1 MAQGILARM
10 SGWCPLYPGQNSR
23 AHTRSSPALNRSSVN
38 IPIPGRKRHALTTTV
53 RVFHNNN
60 PRDGMVFGF
69 QPTPYQV
76 GDTKQPAHT
85 VTEVSSYTAR
95 PDDPHPV
102 QFAFDLCNIGD
113 DPSFFDPPDPRAVE
127 YRDRANRSLSVGDV
141 VAVHD
146 EERGARWYAVAGAGF
161 DALAQ
166 APLIEN
172 AEQDGTTPVDAPLV
186 GYAVVFSSPRELVD
200 ERWAIEACARNQLA
214 LRIQQRLAA
223 RLELDRMW
231 LSFRS
236 DHFGFAHTPAGVE
249 VAAFT
254 VAPVP
259 DATEFARYQAE
270 AEPAGD
276 ETDGRV

>member
-1 MAQGILARM
+1 MVARGQPQF
-10 SGWCPLYPGQNSR
+10 SQHPYPR
-23 AHTRSSPALNRSSVN
+23 K
-38 IPIPGRKRHALTTTV
+38 KRHALTTTV

-76 GDTKQPAHT
+76 GDTEQPAHT
-85 VTEVSSYTAR
+85 VTAVFSYTAR

-102 QFAFDLCNIGD
+102 QFAYDLCNIGD
-113 DPSFFDPPDPRAVE
+113 DPFFFDPPDPRAVE

-146 EERGARWYAVAGAGF
+146 TERGTRWYAVADAGF
-161 DALAQ
+161 DALTQ
-166 APLIEN
+166 VPRIEN
-172 AEQDGTTPVDAPLV
+172 AERHGTTPVDAPLV
-186 GYAVVFSSPRELVD
+186 GYAVVFSRPRELVD

-214 LRIQQRLAA
+214 RRIEQRLTAW
-223 RLELDRMW
+223 LELGRIR
-231 LSFRS
+231 LNFPS
-236 DHFGFAHTPAGVE
+236 DHFGFAYTPAGVE

-259 DATEFARYQAE
+259 DAAEFARYKAE
-270 AEPAGD
+270 AQPASG
-276 ETDGRV
+276 ETDGHV

>member
-1 MAQGILARM
+1 M
-10 SGWCPLYPGQNSR
+10 SSLPDQNSR
-23 AHTRSSPALNRSSVN
+23 EHTMVAHAQPQFSQHPYPRK
-38 IPIPGRKRHALTTTV
+38 KRHALTTTV

-69 QPTPYQV
+69 QPTSYQV
-76 GDTKQPAHT
+76 GDTEQPAHS
-85 VTEVSSYTAR
+85 VTEVFSYTAR
-95 PDDPHPV
+95 PDDPRPV
-102 QFAFDLCNIGD
+102 QFAYDLCNIGD
-113 DPSFFDPPDPRAVE
+113 DPSCFDPPDPRAVE

-141 VAVHD
+141 IAVHD
-146 EERGARWYAVAGAGF
+146 EHGTRWYAVAGAGF
-161 DALAQ
+161 DALDQ

-172 AEQDGTTPVDAPLV
+172 AEQDGTTPVNATLV

-200 ERWAIEACARNQLA
+200 ERWAIEAHARGQLA
-214 LRIQQRLAA
+214 YRIQQQLTTRLK
-223 RLELDRMW
+223 LDQTW
-231 LSFRS
+231 LNFPSN
-236 DHFGFAHTPAGVE
+236 HFGFAYTATGIE

-259 DATEFARYQAE
+259 DGAEFARYKAE